1 VGALCYRPVAM
12 TRTLT
17 FGDDWRFADL
27 EALPWYGFEM
37 SDHPHGIAVCLGEA
51 EDGRLVCIGLL
62 IDPRKNVEVS
72 TRLLREIPLGAIV
85 HRASTGPPVERPP
98 GSARYR
104 IRKPRPGPTGLP
116 LKHYERVA
124 NAYKRALRT
133 YPRTPVRRLMTELGV
148 SESTAHRYLE
158 KCRELGLLDSRITKG
173 KRS

>member
-1 VGALCYRPVAM
+1 M
-12 TRTLT
+12 TKWLT
-17 FGDDWRFADL
+17 FGDDVRFAELD
-27 EALPWYGFEM
+27 ALAWYGFEM
-37 SDHPHGIAVCLGEA
+37 SDRPHGIAVCIGEA
-51 EDGRLVCIGLL
+51 DDGRLVVTGLL
-62 IDPRKNVEVS
+62 IDPRKNVEVTS
-72 TRLLREIPLGAIV
+72 RLLREIPLGAIV

-116 LKHYERVA
+116 LKHYEEVA
-124 NAYKRALRT
+124 EKYKRALRT
-133 YPRTPVRRLMTELGV
+133 HPRTPVRRLMAQMGGIGGI

>member
-1 VGALCYRPVAM
+1 VLRSIAM
-12 TRTLT
+12 TNTLT
-17 FGDDWRFADL
+17 FGDDWPGFAELD
-27 EALPWYGFEM
+27 ALPWYGFEM
-37 SDHPHGIAVCLGEA
+37 SDRPHGIRVCFGEA

-104 IRKPRPGPTGLP
+104 IRKPRPGPKGLP

-124 NAYKRALRT
+124 DAYKLAVRT
-133 YPRTPVRRLMTELGV
+133 HPRTPVRRLMAQMGGI
-148 SESTAHRYLE
+148 SESSAHRYLE
-158 KCRELGLLDSRITKG
+158 KCRELGLLDLRITKG
-173 KRS
+173 KQS